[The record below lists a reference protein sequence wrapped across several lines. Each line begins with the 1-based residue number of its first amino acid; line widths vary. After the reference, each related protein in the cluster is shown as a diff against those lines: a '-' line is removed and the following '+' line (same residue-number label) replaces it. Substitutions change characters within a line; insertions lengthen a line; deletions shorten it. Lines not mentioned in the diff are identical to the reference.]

1 MADRCAGGWHRIK
14 HTFCNSGCACLQL
27 WGRALWTLTK
37 ACLDRWLGE
46 GVSPS
51 VRSRTATVQLLQTA
65 DELPESVGR
74 QAAAAVAAATTATAH
89 VLSCIVAAQPAA
101 AATGGRP
108 AAEMLV
114 GGMARGRK
122 LGTGKGGGKPKP
134 AAGAAAS
141 VDGAHPRQPHSER
154 SGCGNGGGDDAG
166 GVNSGGGGG
175 SERAPPLVDLTTM
188 VGLNLVMKPTL
199 ALVAYSRL
207 QELERMNA
215 TALAARL
222 GREVEL
228 MSAAREGAAAA
239 AGAFADWA
247 LPRLAGHAPQLPPS
261 SVSALTELVAAMVRI
276 LLRAGNAQRLMAFA
290 RAPTHRGGLDT
301 YQRAAAAIEK
311 LLAAGA
317 ACTKCAVVTNLHRE
331 LLLSLQ
337 TAAPGLPPGSVPAF
351 GALCRAL
358 EAMLAAS
365 AEARGDYAATGPWA
379 ETRREILKLAPRRLA
394 PQLEAC
400 LAPVGRAAEPPADPA
415 ARSAGAAQRPAAGDL
430 AAAAAAAQAAA
441 DELLVSASVSGS
453 FCKGFPDRILQ
464 VRSISPPRCPH
475 PLAQR
480 AAAGAVCCLEPSGA
494 CPHLRGSHVTHLLL
508 RALFLWLQREEEAAA
523 AGGPAAG
530 ERSKAARKRARKKA
544 QAGGAAQQAA
554 QAPLPPAV
562 SAAAAADSAA
572 AAAPPSG
579 VSASAA
585 PLGSAGAAAADPG
598 GTLPAALQ
606 ALSMQS
612 TDGDHATDLAA
623 AAEDWMLCP
632 LSKVRDAGTS
642 EPQTLWICLADH
654 CGCLRNFPGVAS
666 DIDR

>member
-1 MADRCAGGWHRIK
+1 MQ
-14 HTFCNSGCACLQL
+14 TFCNSGCACLQL
-27 WGRALWTLTK
+27 WGRALWALTK

-51 VRSRTATVQLLQTA
+51 VRSRTATMQLLQTA
-65 DELPESVGR
+65 DEPPESVGR

-89 VLSCIVAAQPAA
+89 VLSCIVASQPAA

-122 LGTGKGGGKPKP
+122 PGTGKGSGKPKA

-141 VDGAHPRQPHSER
+141 VADGRHPRQPHSER

-188 VGLNLVMKPTL
+188 VGLNLAMKPMR
-199 ALVAYSRL
+199 ALVAYSR
-207 QELERMNA
+207 QQDLERMNA

-222 GREVEL
+222 GQDEEL

-261 SVSALTELVAAMVRI
+261 SVSALTELVAEMVRI
-276 LLRAGNAQRLMAFA
+276 LLCAGNAQRLMAFA
-290 RAPTHRGGLDT
+290 RAPTHRGGLET

-317 ACTKCAVVTNLHRE
+317 ACTEAAVAADLHWE
-331 LLLSLQ
+331 LLVSLQ
-337 TAAPGLPPGSVPAF
+337 TAASGLPPGSVPAF

-365 AEARGDYAATGPWA
+365 AEAQGDYAARGAWA

-453 FCKGFPDRILQ
+453 FCTGFPDRILQ

-480 AAAGAVCCLEPSGA
+480 AAAGAVCCLEPSSA
-494 CPHLRGSHVTHLLL
+494 CPHLRGSHVLTCTGDFCSVRRAGSLPHRSAPRQGALPKLSSSYEHCVCGCSVGRKLLL
-508 RALFLWLQREEEAAA
+508 PAGRQQGSAAKQHGSAPGRRHRRAVLHSRQLRLRYRQRLAQRLQPTRQPQRRRRLACPLVQLLSAARA
-523 AGGPAAG
+523 PPPAQQRQTPAAHC
-530 ERSKAARKRARKKA
+530 
-544 QAGGAAQQAA
+544 
-554 QAPLPPAV
+554 LPP
-562 SAAAAADSAA
+562 
-572 AAAPPSG
+572 
-579 VSASAA
+579 
-585 PLGSAGAAAADPG
+585 
-598 GTLPAALQ
+598 
-606 ALSMQS
+606 
-612 TDGDHATDLAA
+612 
-623 AAEDWMLCP
+623 C
-632 LSKVRDAGTS
+632 R
-642 EPQTLWICLADH
+642 
-654 CGCLRNFPGVAS
+654 R
-666 DIDR
+666 